1 MHEKKVQKLEK
12 KYQIMLFFKLLLQ
25 LIQKK
30 KHQ

>member
-1 MHEKKVQKLEK
+1 MHEKKVQKLGK